1 MDIDSQSRQLERRF
15 GPIFRL
21 GKIHPFWNMF
31 EGRRWKLNAVN
42 HIGLVLVADPNLD
55 HTVASLKPMGSS
67 SSAGME
73 PGFHTWSLQ

>member
-21 GKIHPFWNMF
+21 GKILPFWNMF
-31 EGRRWKLNAVN
+31 EGRRWKVNAVN
-42 HIGLVLVADPNLD
+42 PIGFTLVADPNLD
-55 HTVASLKPMGSS
+55 HTVASLKHMRSL

-73 PGFHTWSLQ
+73 PGFHTWS